1 MTDFLREERN
11 RFGLRQIDAA
21 KAIGV
26 GKTTFLRWE
35 AGYPIPS
42 DKLFELAK
50 LGFDI
55 NYIVTG
61 KRTKPISNVSVCEL
75 FKEERSKLSFSQKS
89 IADFLGMSSKQV
101 GRWESEIAIPA
112 DKLSLLAELGFD
124 VNYILTGNR
133 SPNSSQP
140 DLVVVPQYDLT
151 LFASGGALVIAEH
164 PIARFELSTRWLQ
177 QNNLHNKKLTVVPVR
192 GDSMEHTLYDG
203 DLTLVSLIDDPT
215 DAREGVCVLRFDDEI
230 FVKRIQYDFKSKGY
244 NITSDNSAYSGFF
257 VDADDINS
265 GRFSVL
271 GRVERVLQ
279 RTRKV
284 D

>member
-1 MTDFLREERN
+1 LNPLREERESL
-11 RFGLRQIDAA
+11 GLNQKDVFE
-21 KAIGV
+21 AIEVSKG
-26 GKTTFLRWE
+26 TYIRWE
-35 AGYPIPS
+35 AGKPIPS
-42 DKLFELAK
+42 DKLSELAK

-55 NYIVTG
+55 NYVVTG
-61 KRTKPISNVSVCEL
+61 C
-75 FKEERSKLSFSQKS
+75 KS
-89 IADFLGMSSKQV
+89 DSLPVATAPTQSTALQTSHAD
-101 GRWESEIAIPA
+101 
-112 DKLSLLAELGFD
+112 
-124 VNYILTGNR
+124 LTA
-133 SPNSSQP
+133 
-140 DLVVVPQYDLT
+140 VPQYDLA
-151 LFASGGALVIAEH
+151 ASAGGGALVVAEH

-244 NITSDNSAYSGFF
+244 KVTSDNTAYSGFF
-257 VDADDINS
+257 VEVEDIES

-279 RTRKV
+279 RARKV

>member
-1 MTDFLREERN
+1 MTTFLRDERN
-11 RFGLRQIDAA
+11 RLELTQAEA
-21 KAIGV
+21 SKAIGV

-35 AGYPIPS
+35 SGYPIPS
-42 DKLFELAK
+42 DKLIALSDI
-50 LGFDI
+50 GFDI
-55 NYIVTG
+55 NYVLKGSKRESLAVTAASP
-61 KRTKPISNVSVCEL
+61 TQSTALQTSH
-75 FKEERSKLSFSQKS
+75 
-89 IADFLGMSSKQV
+89 AD
-101 GRWESEIAIPA
+101 
-112 DKLSLLAELGFD
+112 
-124 VNYILTGNR
+124 LTA
-133 SPNSSQP
+133 
-140 DLVVVPQYDLT
+140 VPQYDLA
-151 LFASGGALVIAEH
+151 ASAGGGALVVAEH

-203 DLTLVSLIDDPT
+203 DLTLVSLIDDPA

-244 NITSDNSAYSGFF
+244 KVTSDNSAYSGFF
-257 VDADDINS
+257 VDADDINA

-279 RTRKV
+279 RARKV